1 MAKSRRS
8 RSGAREY
15 HLARRSLPRSL
26 LEELEILSGPVFPSY
41 RTVGPQTAPYRRA
54 FAAMQSRA
62 GRRQYPVEESRTLS
76 RSVPSRY
83 HVSTPRRMP
92 LRSARS
98 LGTPFLQAAFA
109 ALSGP
114 PLMSTVL
121 GDRKTESFRRPDRMP
136 ECARRSERKEVM
148 HAIGV
153 AGRRG
158 SAPGRR
164 GRYRRNESSNF
175 SCGG

>member
-15 HLARRSLPRSL
+15 HLARRSLPRSP
-26 LEELEILSGPVFPSY
+26 LEELPSWPVFPSY
-41 RTVGPQTAPYRRA
+41 RTVGQQTAAYRRA

-62 GRRQYPVEESRTLS
+62 GRRRLPPVEVNRMTS
-76 RSVPSRY
+76 SVPSRQY
-83 HVSTPRRMP
+83 SSLPRRAV

-98 LGTPFLQAAFA
+98 PGTPFLKAAVI
-109 ALSGP
+109 GQKWTT
-114 PLMSTVL
+114 LMSTVL

>member
-1 MAKSRRS
+1 MAKGRRS

-26 LEELEILSGPVFPSY
+26 LEELPSWPVFPSY
-41 RTVGPQTAPYRRA
+41 RTVGQHTAPYRRA

-62 GRRQYPVEESRTLS
+62 GRRQYPLEESRTLS

-98 LGTPFLQAAFA
+98 PGSPFLKAAVI
-109 ALSGP
+109 GQKWTT
-114 PLMSTVL
+114 LMSTVL

-136 ECARRSERKEVM
+136 ECARRSERREVM

-153 AGRRG
+153 AGRSG